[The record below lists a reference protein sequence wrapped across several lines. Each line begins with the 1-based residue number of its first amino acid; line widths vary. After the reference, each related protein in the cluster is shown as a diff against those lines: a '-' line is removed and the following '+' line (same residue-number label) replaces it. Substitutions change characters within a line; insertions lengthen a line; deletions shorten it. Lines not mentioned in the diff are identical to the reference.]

1 MAKQARQDAKFE
13 EKVLLVGNNGDAE
26 DASGKRIYKATPKV
40 PRRQE
45 DGNKVTDEII
55 EEMEH
60 SLSINSKSMGYVVDS
75 RHSLN
80 RDD

>member
-13 EKVLLVGNNGDAE
+13 EQVLLVGNAANGDAE
-26 DASGKRIYKATPKV
+26 DASGKRIYKATPKG
-40 PRRQE
+40 P
-45 DGNKVTDEII
+45 GNNNKVVDEII